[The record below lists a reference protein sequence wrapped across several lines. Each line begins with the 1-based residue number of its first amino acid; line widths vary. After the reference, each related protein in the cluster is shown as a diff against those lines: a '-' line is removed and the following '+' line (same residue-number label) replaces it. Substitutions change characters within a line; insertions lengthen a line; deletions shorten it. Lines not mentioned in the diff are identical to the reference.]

1 MFALNSITLSKL
13 HTLLGVFA
21 VFRVQL
27 TLQLERK
34 QLV

>member
-1 MFALNSITLSKL
+1 MFALNSITSSKL

-21 VFRVQL
+21 VFGGQL
-27 TLQLERK
+27 TLQSEHK